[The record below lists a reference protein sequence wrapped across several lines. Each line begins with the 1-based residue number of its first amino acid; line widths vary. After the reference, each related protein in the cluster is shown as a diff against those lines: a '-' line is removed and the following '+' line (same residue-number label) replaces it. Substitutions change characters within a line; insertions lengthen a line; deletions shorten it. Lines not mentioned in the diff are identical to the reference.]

1 MVTLSGNVTVA
12 LLGKMLYNQGTLRD
26 SRKESSMKTK
36 IAAVVVGCMLTAPA
50 FAWGDR
56 EQGILS
62 GIAGYWLYNRLTTPQ
77 VIVTPQGGQMP
88 VPAPT
93 YPSYGG
99 AMPPPPI
106 IYQPNCRQ
114 VLTIQMDRFGNQ
126 YNVPMTVCQ

>member
-1 MVTLSGNVTVA
+1 
-12 LLGKMLYNQGTLRD
+12 
-26 SRKESSMKTK
+26 MKAK
-36 IAAVVVGCMLTAPA
+36 FIAAAVVLSTLTAPA
-50 FAWGDR
+50 FAWGER

-62 GIAGYWLYNRLTTPQ
+62 GIAGYWLYNRLTQPQ
-77 VIVTPQGGQMP
+77 VIVPQGQAPIG
-88 VPAPT
+88 VPPS